1 MSGEK
6 QYLTVDVIF
15 DSLKRENEELRSEYT
30 RLTRENRILRA
41 LPDLPSQEM
50 CRAAVEYMNGADIYS
65 RLPLKVLEIEES
77 IYAEVWKAMRARSVG

>member
-1 MSGEK
+1 
-6 QYLTVDVIF
+6 
-15 DSLKRENEELRSEYT
+15 
-30 RLTRENRILRA
+30 
-41 LPDLPSQEM
+41 M